1 MSYLISCVH
10 LALKYNTLNDP
21 CSKNLLKETK
31 IQCSLYIWWYIEIEI
46 FQFIRN
52 FHVKNDI
59 LEMMI
64 KINGDMVSTAWISY
78 KKIPVY

>member
-10 LALKYNTLNDP
+10 ITLKYNTLNDP

-31 IQCSLYIWWYIEIEI
+31 TQCSLYIWWYIEIEI

-59 LEMMI
+59 LEMI

-78 KKIPVY
+78 KKMPVY